1 VAKESRE
8 LSKVELGDTFGERVK
23 ALAICHSGAKE
34 LGLQLA
40 MILQPAQTVDLTLEN
55 PPPATRART
64 LSFLTAA
71 FLKHQ
76 PQVVLLCLPDGGA
89 TRLELA
95 ELIFEAQEG
104 SRTKPAI
111 IGIFERP
118 DTNDPHGFIA
128 MGAVDFCVAPLRI
141 EELLPRMMRWS
152 AAVTRTQALT
162 RELEEKL
169 GLQRCVGVS
178 RAFRE
183 ALQTLPRLAR
193 CDASVLILGE
203 TGTGKEMCAR
213 AIHQLGRRADHPF
226 IPVNCGAIPSELVEN
241 ELFGHDAG
249 AFTGAASSVRGLVHD
264 AEGGTLFLDEIDS
277 LPLGVQVKF
286 LRFLQDQEYRPLG
299 GRKALQADVRIITA
313 CNADLEAMAHSGKFR
328 VDLFYRLNILPLKL
342 PALRERREDIP
353 VLARH
358 FMEKF
363 AGELAMPPREISR
376 AALEKLQRHAWPGNV
391 RELENIIERAMVL
404 SENPLLT
411 AEDIRLPGNQ
421 PSPEKMSF
429 KALKARAIAEFE
441 TEYIRHQL
449 EISHNNISLAARAA
463 QKNRRAF
470 WQLMR
475 KHNMVAPGMV
485 APGMVAPGV
494 AEADAARGQTR
505 APARTFLS

>member
-1 VAKESRE
+1 
-8 LSKVELGDTFGERVK
+8 
-23 ALAICHSGAKE
+23 
-34 LGLQLA
+34 
-40 MILQPAQTVDLTLEN
+40 MLQPVRNVDLSLEN
-55 PPPATRART
+55 LPPETRART
-64 LSFLTAA
+64 LSLLAAA
-71 FLKHQ
+71 FSKAQ

-89 TRLELA
+89 SQA
-95 ELIFEAQEG
+95 ELVFEARQS

-118 DTNDPHGFIA
+118 EAHDPHGLIA
-128 MGAVDFCVAPLRI
+128 MGAVDFCLAPLRI
-141 EELLPRMMRWS
+141 EELLPRVLRWAS
-152 AAVTRTQALT
+152 AINRTHGLT

-178 RAFRE
+178 RAFQE
-183 ALQTLPRLAR
+183 ALRTLPRLAR
-193 CDASVLILGE
+193 CDASVLIMGE

-226 IPVNCGAIPSELVEN
+226 IPVNCGAIPADLVEN

-286 LRFLQDQEYRPLG
+286 LRFIQDQEYRPLG
-299 GRKALQADVRIITA
+299 GRKAVQADVRIIAA
-313 CNADLEAMAHSGKFR
+313 CNADLEALVHSGKFR
-328 VDLFYRLNILPLKL
+328 ADLFYRLNILPLKL

-353 VLARH
+353 ILARH
-358 FMEKF
+358 FMEKY
-363 AGELAMPPREISR
+363 AGELAAPPREISR

-391 RELENIIERAMVL
+391 RELENIMERAMVL
-404 SENPLLT
+404 SENLLLT
-411 AEDIRLPGNQ
+411 AEDIRLPGNP
-421 PSPEKMSF
+421 PSPEEMSF

-441 TEYIRHQL
+441 TAYIRQL
-449 EISHNNISLAARAA
+449 LVISHNNISLAARAA

-475 KHNMVAPGMV
+475 KHHIATPGM
-485 APGMVAPGV
+485 AEPG
-494 AEADAARGQTR
+494 AAGGHAGGQTP
-505 APARTFLS
+505 APTRTFLS

>member
-1 VAKESRE
+1 MAKEFRE
-8 LSKVELGDTFGERVK
+8 LSKVEVADTSGERVK
-23 ALAICHSGAKE
+23 ALAICLPGARE

-40 MILQPAQTVDLTLEN
+40 MILQPAQNVDLTLED
-55 PPPATRART
+55 PPPATQART
-64 LSFLTAA
+64 RSLLAAA
-71 FLKHQ
+71 FSKSQ
-76 PQVVLLCLPDGGA
+76 PQVVLLCLPGGGA
-89 TRLELA
+89 TKSGLKELA
-95 ELIFEAQEG
+95 GLVFEAQEG

-118 DTNDPHGFIA
+118 DPNDPHGLIA
-128 MGAVDFCVAPLRI
+128 MGAVDFCVAPLRV
-141 EELLPRMMRWS
+141 EELLPRLMRWAS
-152 AAVTRTQALT
+152 AITKTQELT

-286 LRFLQDQEYRPLG
+286 LRFIQDQEYRPLG
-299 GRKALQADVRIITA
+299 GRKTLQADVRIITA

-328 VDLFYRLNILPLKL
+328 ADLFYRLNILPLKL

-358 FMEKF
+358 FVEKF
-363 AGELAMPPREISR
+363 ADELAMPAREISR

-404 SENPLLT
+404 SENPLLM

-441 TEYIRHQL
+441 TEYIRHLL
-449 EISHNNISLAARAA
+449 ELSHNNISLAARAA

-475 KHNMVAPGMV
+475 KHNMVAPG
-485 APGMVAPGV
+485 V
-494 AEADAARGQTR
+494 AEADATRGQTR